1 MDSKKN
7 ESCDL
12 SEVVLNENTDSD
24 TQVRNINYKFN
35 KILFLLKYKLILVS

>member
-24 TQVRNINYKFN
+24 TQVRNINYKCNSIKFY
-35 KILFLLKYKLILVS
+35 FY